1 MNQNFTLVFTPNELD
16 VIFSALQ
23 EMPYKKAA
31 PIIET
36 INQQIRAAYEEQQ
49 RKAQEE
55 AKTTEKEEKK

>member
-16 VIFSALQ
+16 VIFNSLQ

-31 PIIET
+31 PVIET
-36 INQQIRAAYEEQQ
+36 INQQIRAVYEEQQ

-55 AKTTEKEEKK
+55 EAKTKEEKK